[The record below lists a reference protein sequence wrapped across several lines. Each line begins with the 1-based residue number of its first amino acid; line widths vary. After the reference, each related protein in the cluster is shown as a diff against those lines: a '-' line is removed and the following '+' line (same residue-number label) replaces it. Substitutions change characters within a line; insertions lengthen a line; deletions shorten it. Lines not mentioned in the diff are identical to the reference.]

1 MQKIVFDE
9 NPEEGIIKNDNLSR
23 NERVELCNLS
33 KFPFCLIG
41 KIISEFKEERVS
53 KSGIGMLIGPS
64 VVLTAGHN
72 LTNISKETGKLET
85 ASSIKFLI
93 EINEVLPFG
102 VVSTSNYYI
111 PESFINGIKEQNAKK
126 QLLNDWSVLYLS
138 TPLGESIKKLY
149 SLESFSYLNVR
160 ENGLFLFFLENSNQ
174 NINKLASLN
183 PEISIIGFT
192 ESSCEDALLDK
203 SKLCDFVNEKG
214 SELKE
219 KQDINISIQICA
231 KEEGLMK
238 AINTNSNNPF
248 NMKLK
253 SHLKEKDEK
262 KYLIFNSDKSS
273 FTHPAKGFMSE
284 SLGKLEDFTDALK
297 YKISTYKG
305 QSGSPIFLKL
315 KKMASARNG
324 SITSDNPFADNLDIS
339 NNQLNEFIYVFLG
352 IHSRRGPLLYENIF
366 LKDSDHQNDG
376 SVEDEVDKV
385 ETKVKKLSIDSRS
398 NTKLPSS
405 DSKYTNLV
413 ALHGICDFNEGL
425 LIMGSNVT
433 PISEAAKMNQYQ
445 SNQKQVAPTD
455 YKSISISVSSK
466 DKTFGLF
473 HKETKL
479 DVLFDLGSQ
488 ILLIDKQYVIL
499 SLIQKKS
506 EKKFNS
512 KFDNNKYI
520 QQIIDEDQYV
530 ATFEAEVNMK
540 YGDELGKQVLEK
552 YMENYDLTLESI
564 KQDFKQ
570 THMKV
575 LYDSIFDEISS
586 FAEIHPTYGKLFS
599 KIKSYVLG
607 QLGLI

>member
-1 MQKIVFDE
+1 MQKIVFDD

-23 NERVELCNLS
+23 NERVELRNLS

-64 VVLTAGHN
+64 IVLTAGHN

-85 ASSIKFLI
+85 ASNIKFII

-111 PESFINGIKEQNAKK
+111 PESFTNGIKEQNAKK
-126 QLLNDWSVLYLS
+126 QLLNDWSVLFLN

-149 SLESFSYLNVR
+149 SLESFSYLNIR
-160 ENGLFLFFLENSNQ
+160 DNGLYLFFLENSNQ

-183 PEISIIGFT
+183 PEISIVGFT
-192 ESSCEDALLDK
+192 ESSCEALLDK
-203 SKLCDFVNEKG
+203 SKVCDYVNKEG

-238 AINTNSNNPF
+238 AINSNSNNPF

-253 SHLKEKDEK
+253 PNLREKDEK
-262 KYLIFNSDKSS
+262 KYLIFNSNKSNC
-273 FTHPAKGFMSE
+273 TQLVKGYMSE
-284 SLGKLEDFTDALK
+284 SLGKLEDFSDALK

-315 KKMASARNG
+315 KKMVPARNG
-324 SITSDNPFADNLDIS
+324 SITSDNPFVDNLDIS
-339 NNQLNEFIYVFLG
+339 NNDKDHNEFIYVFLG

-366 LKDSDHQNDG
+366 LKDADQIDE
-376 SVEDEVDKV
+376 VEDEVDKV
-385 ETKVKKLSIDSRS
+385 ETKVKKLSIDSQS
-398 NTKLPSS
+398 NSKPSP

-413 ALHGICDFNEGL
+413 AMNGICDFNEGL
-425 LIMGSNVT
+425 LIMGSNVS
-433 PISEAAKMNQYQ
+433 PISEAAKLSKYEQQ
-445 SNQKQVAPTD
+445 QKQPSTTD
-455 YKSISISVSSK
+455 YKSISISVSSM

-473 HKETKL
+473 HKDTKL
-479 DVLFDLGSQ
+479 DILFDLGSQ
-488 ILLIDKQYVIL
+488 ILSIDKQYVIL

-512 KFDNNKYI
+512 KFDNNKQI
-520 QQIIDEDQYV
+520 QQIIEEDQYV

-570 THMKV
+570 IHMKV
-575 LYDSIFDEISS
+575 IFDSIFDEISS